1 MAEEVIKITADISS
15 LRTQLDAAE
24 KSLDKLNQTAGKTGD
39 SITTS
44 QQEAAASTKQ
54 TTEAIKEQGS
64 VTGDLKN
71 KFTDLLKS
79 SPFGRLAIMLNGY
92 AASMRAATTATTATT
107 IAVRVFTK
115 ALMATGIGLIVVAL
129 GSLVAAF
136 KTTEQGQNRF
146 AKLLGILGSIV
157 GNFVDLLATFGN
169 KLMDVF
175 LSPREALQSFAKL
188 LRENIINRFE
198 GLIELVPKLGEAISL
213 LFKGEFA
220 AAGKVATDAVG
231 KVALGVE
238 SVTDNIKA
246 AGQATK
252 DFIDEQIREAKIA
265 ADIADKRA
273 KADKLEREA
282 IVDRAKAESQINELR
297 LKAKQQDQFSSQE
310 RIKALKEAQAIEES
324 LIDKEIAFLKLRA
337 DALTLENS
345 LAGSTKESLLEE
357 AQAQAELLKAQADR
371 IAVQRSMQD
380 EMNDINSSIRRQAVL
395 EAKQKADENKALL
408 KAGEEMSRA
417 IQKQRE
423 EEIALILKN
432 AEAVIDSLKTEIE
445 KRDEL
450 YNENKKALQ
459 AALDAELIAYEQYTD
474 AIRRL
479 DEKLAADK
487 EKGKEEEDKKAE
499 DDRKKQ
505 LQDEIDYQKALG
517 AARVQIA
524 QNIIDTLSIIASD
537 NAEATKA
544 LAVFQAL
551 LNAYLSITSVL
562 SDTTIPTV
570 VKPFLAASIGA
581 LAFAQVAK
589 IQATEVPSFFT
600 GTEYLEL
607 NGNRKGRD
615 TIPVMAHE
623 GEAIIPADK
632 NARYPGLASAWIKG
646 DLDSYIRREHLDP
659 ILKRNKEYQ
668 DQVNATYLAHAFA
681 SMNNNLDDTR
691 IVSELKRS
699 RRVSED
705 MVWVL
710 QQSQT
715 RRNRYRA

>member
-1 MAEEVIKITADISS
+1 
-15 LRTQLDAAE
+15 
-24 KSLDKLNQTAGKTGD
+24 
-39 SITTS
+39 
-44 QQEAAASTKQ
+44 
-54 TTEAIKEQGS
+54 
-64 VTGDLKN
+64 
-71 KFTDLLKS
+71 
-79 SPFGRLAIMLNGY
+79 
-92 AASMRAATTATTATT
+92 
-107 IAVRVFTK
+107 
-115 ALMATGIGLIVVAL
+115 
-129 GSLVAAF
+129 
-136 KTTEQGQNRF
+136 
-146 AKLLGILGSIV
+146 
-157 GNFVDLLATFGN
+157 
-169 KLMDVF
+169 MDVF